1 MEHFGVTVR
10 IQESKAKLTREDYAI
25 INNSSS
31 IHKGRINS
39 EEWCKKHREDCLKN
53 FDLNMEYFKL
63 LDKEEFNKEIDD
75 FLNEHKEF
83 KKVKDLK
90 LYNGKSGY
98 YIMILDEYKQL
109 YIGTTNNIKK
119 RIQSH
124 WSKKMPFDRL
134 LWGTVDNSIL
144 SINSFKALDT
154 TRIYAFIDDNTFSI
168 ENYYIECFNPKFVCN
183 RIKGGFLEY
192 GLLEA
197 INSMKTR
204 KLK

>member
-1 MEHFGVTVR
+1 MVHFGVTVR
-10 IQESKAKLTREDYAI
+10 DKKPKLDKKDYAI
-25 INNSSS
+25 INNKSSLGNGNIYS
-31 IHKGRINS
+31 D
-39 EEWCKKHREDCLKN
+39 EWCEEHREDCLKN
-53 FDLNMEYFKL
+53 FDLNMEYFQL
-63 LDKEEFNKEIDD
+63 LDKDEFNKEIDN

-83 KKVKDLK
+83 KEVKDLK

-109 YIGTTNNIKK
+109 YVGTTNDIKK
-119 RIQSH
+119 RIQTH

-134 LWGTVDNSIL
+134 IWGSVDNSIL

-154 TRIYAFIDDNTFSI
+154 TRIYAFETEDTFSI
-168 ENYYIECFNPKFVCN
+168 ENYYIECFNTKFVCN
-183 RIKGGFLEY
+183 RIEGGFLKS
-192 GLLEA
+192 GLLET